1 MTPEAQIAIA
11 EFCGWTDIKDCSCKK
26 VPRGTHAASDR
37 EGHLLDYCK
46 DRNAMAE
53 AKACL
58 NAPQRVAFVAELEM
72 ICEGAICFATA
83 AEEAEAF
90 LRAIRGT
97 KPANQPA

>member
-11 EFCGWTDIKDCSCKK
+11 EFCGWTEIAPCSCKK
-26 VPRGTHAASDR
+26 VMRGTHAASGK
-37 EGHLLDYCK
+37 EGHLPDYFN
-46 DRNAMAE
+46 DRNAMHK
-53 AKACL
+53 AKQCL
-58 NAPQRVAFVAELEM
+58 SPSQRLAFEVELEM

>member
-1 MTPEAQIAIA
+1 MNPEDQQIAIA
-11 EFCGWTDIKDCSCKK
+11 EFCEWTEIAQCSCKK
-26 VPRGTHAASDR
+26 MLRGTHAASHR
-37 EGHLLDYCK
+37 EGHLPDYHN

-72 ICEGAICFATA
+72 ICDGAICFATA

-90 LRAIRGT
+90 IRAIRGT
-97 KPANQPA
+97 KPAK